1 MGESKPS
8 LCVDLLAGFVSGAT
22 CKLYEHPFDTIKVL
36 MQVNPKGVYR
46 NSFDCLKKTVSL
58 YGFKGLFRGLQFPLI
73 GSVAENGLTFVSYS
87 FCKRCLGVTES
98 EQMTLTQMV
107 LSGMGSGV
115 CISFL
120 LTPVELLKCN
130 LQIEQSF
137 SNSPNPKKLT
147 TMGVI
152 RKVVR
157 EGGFN
162 GLFRGLNVTLLREI
176 PGTMIW
182 FVAYELAL
190 RCFKQPGHSRNEVSL
205 WGIFSAGAISGATYW
220 SLIYP
225 IDTVKSIMQTDPKY
239 SSQIQQGKS
248 RLASTS
254 KYLVRL
260 VRSLGLKGLYS
271 GLGFTMFRAIPTNAI
286 LFLSYE
292 YSARLFS
299 KFF

>member
-1 MGESKPS
+1 
-8 LCVDLLAGFVSGAT
+8 
-22 CKLYEHPFDTIKVL
+22 
-36 MQVNPKGVYR
+36 
-46 NSFDCLKKTVSL
+46 
-58 YGFKGLFRGLQFPLI
+58 
-73 GSVAENGLTFVSYS
+73 
-87 FCKRCLGVTES
+87 
-98 EQMTLTQMV
+98 
-107 LSGMGSGV
+107 
-115 CISFL
+115 
-120 LTPVELLKCN
+120 
-130 LQIEQSF
+130 
-137 SNSPNPKKLT
+137 
-147 TMGVI
+147 MGVI

-205 WGIFSAGAISGATYW
+205 WGIFSAGAIRWHLCLWLIPSGATYW

-260 VRSLGLKGLYS
+260 VRSNVSLFNWFYRSLGLKGLYS

>member
-1 MGESKPS
+1 
-8 LCVDLLAGFVSGAT
+8 
-22 CKLYEHPFDTIKVL
+22 
-36 MQVNPKGVYR
+36 
-46 NSFDCLKKTVSL
+46 
-58 YGFKGLFRGLQFPLI
+58 
-73 GSVAENGLTFVSYS
+73 
-87 FCKRCLGVTES
+87 
-98 EQMTLTQMV
+98 
-107 LSGMGSGV
+107 
-115 CISFL
+115 
-120 LTPVELLKCN
+120 
-130 LQIEQSF
+130 
-137 SNSPNPKKLT
+137 
-147 TMGVI
+147 MGVI

-205 WGIFSAGAISGATYW
+205 WGIFSAGAIRWHLCLWLIPSGATYW

-254 KYLVRL
+254 KYLVRP
-260 VRSLGLKGLYS
+260 VRSNVSLFNDSIEVWGWRVCIVVLDSPCFERSQQMPSFFSVMSIQQDCLASSFRVFFVTIFLHSFFRSLFDPMESAPTQLGEPGSIVRSSHKPLNDENEKLSLYKQVCIIGLCKQGDVRFCRVEVLMVYFEITCRMTIVKWLWKS
-271 GLGFTMFRAIPTNAI
+271 FT
-286 LFLSYE
+286 SV
-292 YSARLFS
+292 
-299 KFF
+299 